1 MAPTQKAAS
10 EESAGASAAGA
21 SPPASATPP
30 APEAVSPV
38 TQTEEAVQAT
48 LDEPKKKK
56 ISILGFQITATE
68 KGAKK
73 ALIGAGTLL
82 LVVNGLGLPFILP
95 KLKPFLGAPYVPM
108 KRNVVDVLFDRVL
121 PTWALSRASS
131 QATGSS
137 SLPLSGLRLVDFG
150 SGDGRLVAAAATHGM
165 EATGYELNPYLVAL
179 SRLRNRGAFA
189 SAPGAGKI
197 LWANAWTADLRH
209 VDVVTLYG
217 RPGDG
222 LMERAA
228 AKCAAE
234 LPSSAVVVSHFFA
247 MPGWERMLV
256 ADIDGL
262 KLYDMS
268 RRDARTPE

>member
-1 MAPTQKAAS
+1 MAPPQKVEEIAGAPAAAAAS
-10 EESAGASAAGA
+10 APAAA
-21 SPPASATPP
+21 AAPP
-30 APEAVSPV
+30 APEAVPPA
-38 TQTEEAVQAT
+38 TQTEEVVPAT

-56 ISILGFQITATE
+56 ISILGFQISATE

-73 ALIGAGTLL
+73 ALLGAGTLL
-82 LVVNGLGLPFILP
+82 LVVNGIGLPFILP

-121 PTWALSRASS
+121 PTWALSRVGGAS
-131 QATGSS
+131 TGSS
-137 SLPLSGLRLVDFG
+137 ALPLSGLRLVDFG

-179 SRLRNRGAFA
+179 SRLRNRGTFA
-189 SAPGAGKI
+189 SAPGAGQI